1 MLCISYINGGQEPML
16 GIKNRLSGNSCSGRR
31 KDWFLK
37 EVESH
42 KDFWAWWRKIRN
54 LEEWAVQYL
63 DRF

>member
-1 MLCISYINGGQEPML
+1 ML

-63 DRF
+63 DMF